1 MTAPLKLNFA
11 LLLFICFTFTAHGQI
26 NKLYYY
32 TNSGEVAFKSEAEQE
47 LIKATSNKLIGILDA
62 GNGTFVFK
70 VMIRSF
76 SGFNSLMQQEHF
88 NEKYLESEEFPE
100 ASFSGKIIENIDLSI
115 AGVYEVRTKG
125 ILKMHGVEI
134 ERVIKCFVSVK
145 NDKIFIN
152 SKFSILLS
160 DHSIKIPKVVH
171 EKVAGDIGV
180 EVSLVLNK
188 KSN

>member
-1 MTAPLKLNFA
+1 
-11 LLLFICFTFTAHGQI
+11 
-26 NKLYYY
+26 
-32 TNSGEVAFKSEAEQE
+32 
-47 LIKATSNKLIGILDA
+47 
-62 GNGTFVFK
+62 
-70 VMIRSF
+70 MIRSF